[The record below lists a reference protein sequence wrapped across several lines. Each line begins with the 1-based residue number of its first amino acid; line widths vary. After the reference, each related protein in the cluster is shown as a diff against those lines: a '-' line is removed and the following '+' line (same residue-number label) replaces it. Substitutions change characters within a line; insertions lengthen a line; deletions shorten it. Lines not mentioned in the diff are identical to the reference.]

1 MNYLLALVAG
11 LGVGILY
18 GLLQVRSPAPPA
30 IALIGLLG
38 MLLGEQGVGWAREH
52 SQWSSHV
59 PSSAV
64 TAPPANAVPLLGPS
78 AKTGTE
84 A

>member
-1 MNYLLALVAG
+1 MNYLLSLLLG
-11 LGVGILY
+11 LGVGTLY
-18 GLLQVRSPAPPA
+18 GLLHVRSPAPPVV
-30 IALIGLLG
+30 ALIGLLG

-64 TAPPANAVPLLGPS
+64 TAPPAKADPLH
-78 AKTGTE
+78 
-84 A
+84 